1 MSGAISHDG
10 SVSHPQDNQIG
21 LVSFCGSQDRM
32 YFISG
37 DQFGIREQSGLGDL
51 LFCLAKKR
59 DAFLLLRLLP
69 NVGGD
74 GRHCK

>member
-1 MSGAISHDG
+1 
-10 SVSHPQDNQIG
+10 
-21 LVSFCGSQDRM
+21 M